1 MAAVSEAAAPA
12 VDDDDAATVADD
24 DRAAERRAIDAFA
37 AVLSSC
43 DGFALEGLDDDGLR
57 RMKRGKM
64 LHGVI
69 ALKFPATKREDLRTM
84 AREWVRGML
93 ETTYPLEKRA
103 SRSRFAG
110 PGDGAVARDLAACYD
125 AAAAW
130 AGRHLVPALGVPTA
144 PGPDPRGGEPAAAG
158 GGAVDER
165 EAKKLLEAALADGSA
180 NFDEVVGEA
189 PAPESGAL
197 TVDLWESLNWR
208 RGALRYYVATVRCGL
223 GPKDASPAPEALAEL
238 ARDLAPELEAGVA
251 ALCAMLDARGG
262 DAFAGSVPKARAR
275 SAVDF
280 GVYGTTHLLGLAYAG
295 ELCYV
300 RSLAGGE
307 GAAAWRDRAL
317 KLVHRYVFVVEVLM
331 EGCGWSVDRPKELI
345 GLLGG
350 EEALEAVLRSEWA
363 DAPAKV
369 APELRRLALR
379 AAPGEPGADAPP
391 EPKKK
396 GKKGKKG
403 RG

>member
-1 MAAVSEAAAPA
+1 MAEMAAASEAAAPA

-43 DGFALEGLDDDGLR
+43 DGFALEGLDDDGLK

-84 AREWVRGML
+84 AR
-93 ETTYPLEKRA
+93 
-103 SRSRFAG
+103 
-110 PGDGAVARDLAACYD
+110 D
-125 AAAAW
+125 
-130 AGRHLVPALGVPTA
+130 
-144 PGPDPRGGEPAAAG
+144 GGEPAPR
-158 GGAVDER
+158 GGAADER

-180 NFDEVVGEA
+180 TFDEVVGEA

-208 RGALRYYVATVRCGL
+208 RGAAVLRAT
-223 GPKDASPAPEALAEL
+223 
-238 ARDLAPELEAGVA
+238 LEAGVA
-251 ALCAMLDARGG
+251 ALCAMLDARRRRRQVRP
-262 DAFAGSVPKARAR
+262 AAL

-331 EGCGWSVDRPKELI
+331 EGCGCVGRGRSSAMVRSLPRLSLDAAGKPT
-345 GLLGG
+345 
-350 EEALEAVLRSEWA
+350 LRGATCKGNMGTYHQTCCAA
-363 DAPAKV
+363 DAAGFNGT
-369 APELRRLALR
+369 LAS
-379 AAPGEPGADAPP
+379 AAAACA
-391 EPKKK
+391 
-396 GKKGKKG
+396 
-403 RG
+403 